1 MIDHT
6 LINVLAGQGGS
17 GAVAFRRE
25 KYVPFG
31 GPSGGDGGEGGSVF
45 IKANSQRATLEEFTA
60 GKIYKAG
67 DGQNGKN
74 KNKTGLSGKDLEI
87 KVPVGTVVKW
97 KHMNTGEDGS
107 IDLDKEGDSLLV
119 AQGGQG
125 GKGNAHFAT
134 STNRAPRLAESGEKG
149 ENLEIVLDLKL
160 LADVGLVGQ
169 PNAGKSSFLARTTG
183 ANPKIGGYPFTTL
196 EPNLGVVNVGWAT
209 FILADIP
216 GLIEGSHDGKGLGD
230 QFLRHV
236 ERTSVLVHII
246 DGSLED
252 LAGSWKSINMEL
264 QLYSPELLSKPQI
277 VFINKLD
284 MPEVQLKK
292 DQIPIELKGLG
303 IREIYMG
310 SAVSGEGLEEVMRS
324 SMKYVDEAKKQKK
337 QDKPSDR
344 VILRPKPERI
354 TPVVEQV
361 QPGVW
366 RVIHEKAERLVGG
379 GHLSD
384 MVLAADIWR
393 ELGKFG
399 VVEELERSGASSGD
413 TIFLGE
419 MELIWR

>member
-1 MIDHT
+1 MIDHA
-6 LINVLAGQGGS
+6 LINVLAGKGGS

-87 KVPVGTVVKW
+87 RVPVGTVVKW
-97 KHMNTGEDGS
+97 KHTDTGDDGF

-183 ANPKIGGYPFTTL
+183 AFSHPTEINLTISKSFIPMYKYTKVFKEILIRIEFYHRYKCINYKSSRFNQSRKRSGGISGGLRLYPF
-196 EPNLGVVNVGWAT
+196 GRR
-209 FILADIP
+209 P
-216 GLIEGSHDGKGLGD
+216 G
-230 QFLRHV
+230 
-236 ERTSVLVHII
+236 
-246 DGSLED
+246 
-252 LAGSWKSINMEL
+252 
-264 QLYSPELLSKPQI
+264 
-277 VFINKLD
+277 
-284 MPEVQLKK
+284 
-292 DQIPIELKGLG
+292 
-303 IREIYMG
+303 
-310 SAVSGEGLEEVMRS
+310 
-324 SMKYVDEAKKQKK
+324 
-337 QDKPSDR
+337 
-344 VILRPKPERI
+344 
-354 TPVVEQV
+354 
-361 QPGVW
+361 
-366 RVIHEKAERLVGG
+366 
-379 GHLSD
+379 
-384 MVLAADIWR
+384 
-393 ELGKFG
+393 
-399 VVEELERSGASSGD
+399 
-413 TIFLGE
+413 
-419 MELIWR
+419 

>member
-6 LINVLAGQGGS
+6 SISVQAGKGGD

-31 GPSGGDGGEGGSVF
+31 GPSGGDGGVGGSIF
-45 IKANSQRATLEEFTA
+45 LKADSQNATLENLMP
-60 GKIYKAG
+60 GKMYKAR
-67 DGQNGKN
+67 DGENGRS
-74 KNKTGLSGKDLEI
+74 KNKTGPSGKNLEI
-87 KVPVGTVVKW
+87 RVPVGTVVEW
-97 KHMNTGEDGS
+97 KHLDTGEVGS

-125 GKGNAHFAT
+125 GRGNAHFAT
-134 STNRAPRLAESGEKG
+134 STNRAPRLAESGERG
-149 ENLEIVLDLKL
+149 ETLEITLDLKL
-160 LADVGLVGQ
+160 LADVGLVGL

-196 EPNLGVVNVGWAT
+196 EPNLGVVKIGWGT

-216 GLIEGSHDGKGLGD
+216 GLIEGSHGGKGLGD

-246 DGSLED
+246 DGSSENLTEV
-252 LAGSWKSINMEL
+252 WTSINMEL
-264 QLYSPELLSKPQI
+264 ELYSPDLLTKPQI

-284 MPEVQLKK
+284 LPEVQSKK
-292 DQIPIELKGLG
+292 EQMIRELKDAG
-303 IREIYMG
+303 IAEVFVG
-310 SAVSGEGLEEVMRS
+310 SAISGEGLDEVIRS
-324 SMKYVDEAKKQKK
+324 SMKYVGESRERKIDN
-337 QDKPSDR
+337 KPSER
-344 VILRPKPERI
+344 VILRPKPDHI
-354 TPVVEQV
+354 KPTIQPVEA
-361 QPGVW
+361 GVW

-384 MVLAADIWR
+384 MIIAADVWR
-393 ELGKFG
+393 ELGNFG
-399 VVEELERSGASSGD
+399 VVDELERAGASSGD
-413 TIFLGE
+413 TVLLGE